1 MICELCGQSTKIAQK
16 LKVDNDI
23 FILCDDCRLTA
34 DDINT
39 ANELG
44 EGMKNIVD
52 KLIKKEK
59 DVLH

>member
-39 ANELG
+39 ANKIG
-44 EGMKNIVD
+44 EAMKNIVD
-52 KLIKKEK
+52 KLTKKDK
-59 DVLH
+59 NVLQ